1 MYEDLSDIQIAI
13 LKFIKNELTEHGYP
27 PTVREI
33 CTNTGLA
40 STSSVH
46 YQLKKLQNKGYL
58 KINSD
63 KQRAIELINDNP
75 YGFNKDVVNVPV
87 IGRVA
92 AGTPILAIENYEDS
106 LPLPTTFIKNRE
118 CFVLKVQGSS
128 MINAGIF
135 DGDYVIVQVRPV
147 AENGEIVVAMIDDE
161 ATVKTF
167 YREGK
172 KIRLQPENP
181 LMAPI
186 YTDNVTILGK
196 VIGVFREL

>member
-1 MYEDLSDIQIAI
+1 M
-13 LKFIKNELTEHGYP
+13 
-27 PTVREI
+27 
-33 CTNTGLA
+33 
-40 STSSVH
+40 
-46 YQLKKLQNKGYL
+46 

-161 ATVKTF
+161 AKMCIRDRVRAAAF
-167 YREGK
+167 VREAD
-172 KIRLQPENP
+172 ILRSWAAEWFI
-181 LMAPI
+181 LM
-186 YTDNVTILGK
+186 
-196 VIGVFREL
+196 F